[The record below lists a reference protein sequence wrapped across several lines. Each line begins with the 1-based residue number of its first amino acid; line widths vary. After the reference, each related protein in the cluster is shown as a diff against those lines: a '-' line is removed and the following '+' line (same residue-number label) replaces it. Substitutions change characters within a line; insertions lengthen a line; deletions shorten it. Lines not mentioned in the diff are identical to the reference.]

1 MVMRTLQ
8 LDRANDDAVVDARLL
23 FRRDD
28 ELLTDFRRRMESAL
42 EVLRQ
47 HEEAARRREDF

>member
-1 MVMRTLQ
+1 MRTLQ

-23 FRRDD
+23 FGRDD

-42 EVLRQ
+42 EVLRE

>member
-23 FRRDD
+23 FGRDD

-42 EVLRQ
+42 EVLRE